1 MLSEVK
7 IDRIPTRNCELDSQ
21 NMGDICVV
29 EQPETEIHL
38 EEMTARSRSEDNAT
52 EKSTMLNN
60 STGES
65 TINNSNS
72 TTVMNMNGR
81 ILERNEPPY
90 NILSTAGLINTD
102 LGQYHNECISC

>member
-1 MLSEVK
+1 M
-7 IDRIPTRNCELDSQ
+7 PTRNCESDSQ

-38 EEMTARSRSEDNAT
+38 EEMTARSRSEDNTT
-52 EKSTMLNN
+52 EKSTTLNN

-90 NILSTAGLINTD
+90 NTVLKVQQG
-102 LGQYHNECISC
+102 